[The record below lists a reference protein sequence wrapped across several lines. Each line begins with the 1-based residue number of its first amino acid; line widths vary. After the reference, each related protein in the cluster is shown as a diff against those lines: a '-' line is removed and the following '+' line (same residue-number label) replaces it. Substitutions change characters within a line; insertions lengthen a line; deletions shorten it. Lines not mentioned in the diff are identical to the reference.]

1 MPTFKYIEM
10 ITDYHSLLSSIL
22 LAWELMVRKCVLFLS
37 LTILFFNAIYTTTSY
52 WLIGGCLMARKSA
65 HHQVYVHDLQWKNVP
80 LSCQADALYLLQDS
94 I

>member
-1 MPTFKYIEM
+1 
-10 ITDYHSLLSSIL
+10 
-22 LAWELMVRKCVLFLS
+22 
-37 LTILFFNAIYTTTSY
+37 
-52 WLIGGCLMARKSA
+52 MARKSA